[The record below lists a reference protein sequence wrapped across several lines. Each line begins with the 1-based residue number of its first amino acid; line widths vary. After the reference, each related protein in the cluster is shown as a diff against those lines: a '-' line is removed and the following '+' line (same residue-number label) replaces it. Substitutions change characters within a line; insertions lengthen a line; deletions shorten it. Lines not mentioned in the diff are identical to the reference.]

1 MVVTTPQR
9 LSRVDVLKGIAMLA
23 ELRVPIVSL
32 VENMSYFTDPQGG
45 VLGLGLGSG
54 SGSGLG

>member
-1 MVVTTPQR
+1 
-9 LSRVDVLKGIAMLA
+9 MLA

-45 VLGLGLGSG
+45 VLGLGLGLGSG
-54 SGSGLG
+54 SGSGSGEVVHH